1 MRKTLLALAMAAAS
15 GTALAAEADY
25 TLAGNFG
32 LTSDYR
38 YRGVSQTD
46 LLPAVQ
52 GGVDYT
58 DKSGFY
64 LGNWNSSI
72 SEWASFNG
80 AGVEMDFYGGYRF
93 SAGDL
98 AVDIGNLYYYYPG
111 AKGSLKP
118 NTNEVYLS
126 LGYGVFTLK
135 TSYATTE
142 YFGVAKSDGTLYFD
156 LTAATEISKG
166 VTAKAHIGQV
176 QGKGDMVNGS
186 DYLVGLTWDLSGWG
200 VTAAYVGTSGKLK
213 DFVSG
218 VDVGGGSLKD
228 LGKAGLMLSVTKSF

>member
-1 MRKTLLALAMAAAS
+1 MRKTFIALALAAAS
-15 GTALAAEADY
+15 SPLFAAEADY

-46 LLPAVQ
+46 LKPAVQ
-52 GGVDYT
+52 GGIDYT

-64 LGNWNSSI
+64 LGNWNSSV
-72 SEWASFNG
+72 SEWTSFNG
-80 AGVEMDFYGGYRF
+80 AGIEMDFYGGYRF
-93 SAGDL
+93 SAGDV
-98 AVDIGNLYYYYPG
+98 AVDVGNLYYYYPG
-111 AKGSLKP
+111 ATGSLKP

-142 YFGVAKSDGTLYFD
+142 YFGVADSDGTLYFD

-166 VTAKAHIGQV
+166 LTAKAHIGQV
-176 QGKGDMVNGS
+176 QGKGDMPNGS
-186 DYLVGLTWDLSGWG
+186 DYLVGLTWDLSGWA

-228 LGKAGLMLSVTKSF
+228 LGKAGLMVSVSKSF